1 MERRINGYQRLFEV
15 RLLHHYWLDE
25 GGTIFDLIAASETKE
40 RRLLNYDMRN
50 FLSVAPTA
58 STAAAIAGFGGVFK
72 EMDLGFVVGVPADA
86 AIPADTTLD
95 YVVTVTDSAF
105 FNYTALTFAPH
116 KITDIFYQ
124 PEKRVYRYKDNVPL
138 LSNLTG
144 GARTLDGG
152 KVLFLSQDYP
162 SLAATDSI
170 ESLIVSGPSL
180 LQLTSDQ
187 PGAISRQL
195 AADATTVPVF
205 VNQSDVPAIA
215 PPPGMTGAPARGIR
229 LDEEDLPDDIFA
241 LIRLTAERPT
251 DQDFS
256 YIDNTGHSKAVHP
269 VYQVRLKNRSTTW
282 KYIHKATGVLDSQT
296 PAPLPL
302 TFFGN
307 GGTRQKPSEGFVKPQ
322 IIANKIMD
330 LVSEIF
336 I

>member
-15 RLLHHYWLDE
+15 RLLHHYWLD
-25 GGTIFDLIAASETKE
+25 GGETIFDLIAASETKE

-50 FLSVAPTA
+50 FLAVAPTA
-58 STAAAIAGFGGVFK
+58 SSAATIAGFGGVFK
-72 EMDLGFVVGVPADA
+72 EMGLGFVVGVPADA

-105 FNYTALTFAPH
+105 FNYTTLTLVPN

-162 SLAATDSI
+162 SLAATDPI

-187 PGAISRQL
+187 PGATTRQL

-215 PPPGMTGAPARGIR
+215 SPPGMTGAPARGIR
-229 LDEEDLPDDIFA
+229 LDEEDFPDDIFA

-256 YIDNTGHSKAVHP
+256 YIDNAGHPKAVHP
-269 VYQVRLKNRSTTW
+269 VYQVRFKNRSTTW
-282 KYIHKATGVLDSQT
+282 RYIHKATGLLDSQI

-307 GGTRQKPSEGFVKPQ
+307 GGNRPKPSQGCVKPQ
-322 IIANKIMD
+322 IAANKIMD